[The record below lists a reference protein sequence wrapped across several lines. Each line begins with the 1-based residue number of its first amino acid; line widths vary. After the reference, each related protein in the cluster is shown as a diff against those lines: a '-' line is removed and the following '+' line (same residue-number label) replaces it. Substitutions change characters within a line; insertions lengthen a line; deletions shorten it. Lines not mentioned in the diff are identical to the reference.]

1 MNGKIL
7 SNTPLAEG
15 VMDMRVEAALD
26 NPAPGRFVHIA
37 VPGFPLRRPIS
48 LCGFENGAARL
59 VFAVKGRGTAA
70 LAALRTGDSID
81 LMGALGNGFAFPGKT
96 ILVGGGIGLPP
107 LLYYAKT
114 HPGTHA
120 IAGCRT
126 NGQKVLVDE
135 FPSVDFCTDDG
146 SAGFHGVPHQR
157 LELLLKNKEL
167 PDSVLACGPLP
178 LLRAVAEV
186 CKRYNIPCF
195 VSMEERMGCG
205 IGACL
210 VCACAAG
217 GHYRRVCKD
226 GPVFDAAEIDW
237 GELP

>member
-1 MNGKIL
+1 
-7 SNTPLAEG
+7 
-15 VMDMRVEAALD
+15 MRMETALN

-48 LCGFENGAARL
+48 LCGYENGEARL
-59 VFAVKGRGTAA
+59 VYAVKGGGTAA
-70 LAALRTGDSID
+70 LAVLREGDCVD
-81 LMGALGNGFAFPGKT
+81 LLGALGNGYAPAPGLKT
-96 ILVGGGIGLPP
+96 LLVGGGVGLPP

-114 HPGTHA
+114 HPGTHT

-146 SAGFHGVPHQR
+146 SAGFHGFPHQR
-157 LELLLKNKEL
+157 LELLLKNGEL
-167 PDSVLACGPLP
+167 PDRVLSCGPLP

-186 CKRYNIPCF
+186 CKGYSIPCF

-226 GPVFDAAEIDW
+226 GPVFDAAEISW
-237 GELP
+237 EEVLL